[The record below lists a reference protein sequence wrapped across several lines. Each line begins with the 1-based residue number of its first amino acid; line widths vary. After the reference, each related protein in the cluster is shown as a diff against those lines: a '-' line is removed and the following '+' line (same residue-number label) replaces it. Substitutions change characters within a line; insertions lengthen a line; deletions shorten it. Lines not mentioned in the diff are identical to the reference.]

1 MPVLAKVYVLP
12 VCIVSQTMTF
22 LQFCLPFFFLFC
34 GLGMTCRSSLTASSG
49 EGSCSLS
56 CCTFSCMQTELL
68 TPALSNYVP
77 KRSKIPAFTT
87 LQHPQT
93 MDLACM
99 PRTPGPP
106 AVNWTHKYSTPLY
119 ILYAFFISIWLI
131 EFPFV
136 LFVCLF
142 LNFIYLFLFC
152 TCSHSLLF
160 LSPFWFCVCVLLN
173 RSVCL

>member
-1 MPVLAKVYVLP
+1 MTVLAKVYVLP
-12 VCIVSQTMTF
+12 VCIVSQTMAF

-119 ILYAFFISIWLI
+119 ILYAFFNLHLIDWISIC
-131 EFPFV
+131 
-136 LFVCLF
+136 FVCLF
-142 LNFIYLFLFC
+142 VFEFYLLVSFLYMFTFFVVFI
-152 TCSHSLLF
+152 TLLV
-160 LSPFWFCVCVLLN
+160 LCVCFVK
-173 RSVCL
+173 